1 MLLQDILDYNEQ
13 FVQNEEYAPSEASK
27 MPKKRMVVVSCMD
40 ARLVELLPKALDI
53 HDGDAKVIRNAGGKI
68 ASPFDSVMQSVI
80 ASVYDLNADEIF
92 LIGHHRCG
100 ASQTNPKGTIQKML
114 DRGVT
119 TPEILSAIEYAGVDL
134 EKWLFGFHDVE
145 DSTQA
150 NVDLVR
156 NHPLIPKDV
165 PVHGL
170 VIDPH
175 TGKLDLVV
183 DGYKAL
189 DERRH

>member
-1 MLLQDILDYNEQ
+1 MLLQDILEYNEQ
-13 FVQNEEYAPSEASK
+13 FVQNKEYLPFEATK
-27 MPKKRMVVVSCMD
+27 MPQKRMVVVSCMD

-175 TGKLDLVV
+175 TGKLNLVV

-189 DERRH
+189 NERRH

>member
-1 MLLQDILDYNEQ
+1 MLLQDILEYNEQ
-13 FVQNEEYAPSEASK
+13 FVQNKEYLPFEATK
-27 MPKKRMVVVSCMD
+27 MPQKRMVVVSCMD

-68 ASPFDSVMQSVI
+68 TSPFDSVMQSVI

-119 TPEILSAIEYAGVDL
+119 TPEILSAIDYAGVDL

-175 TGKLDLVV
+175 TGKLNLVV

-189 DERRH
+189 NERRH

>member
-1 MLLQDILDYNEQ
+1 MLLQDILEYNEQ
-13 FVQNEEYAPSEASK
+13 FVQNKEYLPFEATK
-27 MPKKRMVVVSCMD
+27 MPQKRMVVVSCMD

-100 ASQTNPKGTIQKML
+100 ASQTNPTGTIQKML

-134 EKWLFGFHDVE
+134 EKWLFGFNDVE

-189 DERRH
+189 NERRH